1 MTRTT
6 LVVTASGVPLLTSHS
21 PVGTASGLFRVLPY
35 TGSMASPAVAGIV
48 FRTSATD
55 DGLHVIA
62 VILVALG
69 VGRQGLEP

>member
-1 MTRTT
+1 
-6 LVVTASGVPLLTSHS
+6 
-21 PVGTASGLFRVLPY
+21 
-35 TGSMASPAVAGIV
+35 MASPAVAGIV
-48 FRTSATD
+48 FRTSATV